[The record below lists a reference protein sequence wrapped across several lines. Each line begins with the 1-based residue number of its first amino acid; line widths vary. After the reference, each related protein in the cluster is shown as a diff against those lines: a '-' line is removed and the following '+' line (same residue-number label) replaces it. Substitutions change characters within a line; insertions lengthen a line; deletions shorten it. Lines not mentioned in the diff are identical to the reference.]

1 MPTSSRR
8 LPFSSSRHT
17 ASWLLLIV
25 ANVLWATSYVAGKYA
40 LAGTSV
46 TLMLALRMC
55 ISGLLLLPFL
65 FAKRKELHLTW
76 QDVPQ
81 LAFLCLIGFG
91 LNKLLEFGGLA
102 LTTASDVALLITSE
116 SLFTAALSW
125 VVLRERF
132 KLSAGLALA
141 LGFVGVYL
149 IIERSWLPN
158 IPPGGGALRMVGDLL
173 VVLALF
179 IEAFYTVRGKAL
191 LVKHSPLLVTTASLV
206 GSMFI
211 WLPVAGWEVL
221 SGGWH
226 VAGWLT
232 WLAILWLAIMCTVF
246 AYLAWFQGLVKVDG
260 SAAAST
266 LFIQPLL
273 GPLLG
278 VLLLHELLTPY
289 TVFGGLLIIVSVYLI
304 SRPSREDI

>member
-1 MPTSSRR
+1 MPISSRR
-8 LPFSSSRHT
+8 LPFSLPRHT
-17 ASWLLLIV
+17 TSWLILIV
-25 ANVLWATSYVAGKYA
+25 ANILWATSYVAGKYA

-65 FAKRKELHLTW
+65 FAKRKDLHLTW

-81 LAFLCLIGFG
+81 LTLLCLIGFG
-91 LNKLLEFGGLA
+91 LNKLLKFGGLA

-125 VVLRERF
+125 IVLRERF
-132 KLSAGLALA
+132 RLSTVLAML
-141 LGFVGVYL
+141 LGFLGVYL
-149 IIERSWLPN
+149 IVERSLLPN
-158 IPPGGGALRMVGDLL
+158 IPPGGGALRILGDLL
-173 VVLALF
+173 VILALSF
-179 IEAFYTVRGKAL
+179 EALYTVRGKAL
-191 LVKHSPLLVTTASLV
+191 LVKHSPLLITSASIV

-211 WLPVAGWEVL
+211 WLPVAGWEIF
-221 SGGWH
+221 SAGWH
-226 VAGWLT
+226 VSGLLT
-232 WLAILWLAIMCTVF
+232 WFAIFWLAIMCTVF
-246 AYLAWFQGLVKVDG
+246 AYLAWFQGLMKIDG

-289 TVFGGLLIIVSVYLI
+289 TIFGGLLIIVSVYLI
-304 SRPSREDI
+304 SRRS